1 MFITEEDYIQVG
13 AEALKIMQQ
22 SSEANCLAAEKRAL
36 ARIASALRGRYDI
49 EKAFSATG
57 DDRDLELVG
66 CAVDIALWHM
76 VAALPQ
82 RMGSEVREERYKAA
96 LDYLKDIQAG
106 RVTPDIPPLTGPDGE
121 EDYNNPVRYGSEQK
135 NYYIW

>member
-22 SSEANCLAAEKRAL
+22 SSEANRLAAEKRAL

-49 EKAFSATG
+49 EKAFSAT
-57 DDRDLELVG
+57 DDGRDLELVG

-106 RVTPDIPPLTGPDGE
+106 RVTPDIPLLTGPDGE

>member
-22 SSEANCLAAEKRAL
+22 SSEANRLAAEKRAL

-106 RVTPDIPPLTGPDGE
+106 RVTPDIPLLTGPDGE
-121 EDYNNPVRYGSEQK
+121 EDYNYPVRYGSAQK
-135 NYYIW
+135 NHYIW

>member
-1 MFITEEDYIQVG
+1 
-13 AEALKIMQQ
+13 
-22 SSEANCLAAEKRAL
+22 
-36 ARIASALRGRYDI
+36 
-49 EKAFSATG
+49 
-57 DDRDLELVG
+57 
-66 CAVDIALWHM
+66 M

-106 RVTPDIPPLTGPDGE
+106 RVTPDIPLLAGPNGE

-135 NYYIW
+135 NHYIW